1 VRSRTALLCGVAL
14 LIIAQLL
21 ASQPLK
27 RMRQGMI
34 RSSDAGFTAVTPGE
48 FAGTLLLGG
57 FRGLACD
64 MLWLRA
70 DTAQEEGKF
79 YESQAL
85 FGTISHIQPGFTQ
98 VWSYMSWNMAYNI
111 GHEVE
116 DQDAKWSWM
125 LSGVEINVTGCERNP
140 QSEFLLNHLA
150 WMLNHHG
157 DLFHAEIEAHDWQP
171 LLGPLITAVN
181 AQLPAAERLPPFPS
195 GAGMTNYRIAAILY
209 AACLKLRDAQGMDPS
224 TYAARMLPLAIE
236 CDGDLYRN
244 RGEHL
249 RALKIWIEALQS
261 WQTTRQRYLTPFT
274 DVGEEM
280 RRELGL
286 ESYARNE
293 GTLRRKASE
302 LARQLAPDPQTGSA
316 LAQAILQRD
325 ISGAQALLARP
336 GFATSAR
343 FGRIQWLDE
352 R

>member
-1 VRSRTALLCGVAL
+1 MTSRSYLLLGVAL
-14 LIIAQLL
+14 LISAQLL
-21 ASQPLK
+21 ASMPLK
-27 RMRQGMI
+27 HLRQGMI
-34 RSSDAGFTAVTPGE
+34 RSSESGFTAVTPGE

-125 LSGVEINVTGCERNP
+125 LSGLEINVTGCERNP

-157 DLFHAEIEAHDWQP
+157 DNFHAEIEAHDWQP
-171 LLGPLITAVN
+171 LFGPLITAVN
-181 AQLPAAERLPPFPS
+181 AQLPAVERLPPFPA

-244 RGEHL
+244 RGDHL
-249 RALKIWIEALQS
+249 RALHVWLEALQA
-261 WQTTRQRYLTPFT
+261 WQTTRERYLAPFAEPDQET
-274 DVGEEM
+274 

-293 GTLRRKASE
+293 GALRRKASE
-302 LARQLAPDPQTGSA
+302 LARQLAPDPAIGTA
-316 LAQAILQRD
+316 LAQAIVDRD
-325 ISGAQALLARP
+325 LPTARALLARP
-336 GFATSAR
+336 GFARSAR